1 MTVIGNNSA
10 SNSNTLANINIT
22 GSKESVG
29 SSGVTS
35 FLDVISML
43 SSSDLDLKDISKSNT
58 LISNLEVGSEPS
70 TLKLLQKFL
79 DQGPVP
85 LSVLGDV
92 SSEPISE
99 KTASQVL
106 EFLSKE
112 MQQQNSPANLSPEVC
127 HADDLTKNNDIL
139 RMVLGEIKEVFLPTI
154 KLMRI

>member
-43 SSSDLDLKDISKSNT
+43 SSSDLDLKDIAKSNT
-58 LISNLEVGSEPS
+58 LISNLEAGAEPS

-106 EFLSKE
+106 EFLTKE
-112 MQQQNSPANLSPEVC
+112 MKQQNSPANLSPEVF

-139 RMVLGEIKEVFLPTI
+139 RMVLGEIKE
-154 KLMRI
+154 